1 MIKRIFTET
10 LLTEGTNIPCEGI
23 FWVINGK
30 LIALKDPIDTI
41 HGIGTDLTHMD
52 VWKSIKQ
59 NYKVSNR
66 PVKYDYFPRG
76 RVMIL
81 PIYDNDRNLK
91 YYDCTVYIDKCIDN
105 NKIRDY
111 IEDEFR
117 LYLKTCRVTYE
128 GQLGL
133 DGSHYT
139 CHNCR

>member
-30 LIALKDPIDTI
+30 LIALKDPINTV
-41 HGIGTDLTHMD
+41 HGIGTDLTHID
-52 VWKSIKQ
+52 AWKSIKQ
-59 NYKVSNR
+59 NYKVDNR
-66 PVKYDYFPRG
+66 LVNYNYFPRG

-91 YYDCTVYIDKCIDN
+91 YYDCTVYIDKCIDTLN
-105 NKIRDY
+105 VRDY

-117 LYLKTCRVTYE
+117 LYLKTCKVTYE